1 MSGRTGLTAVFALL
15 AGLLAA
21 CTPRDEAEAWGDV
34 DPAFTAALERYEAW
48 SGECDMTDPQTR
60 AQIEAGVEIIRQ
72 DAMECALA
80 AGLAGRDWQALSE
93 AEQLELTPLIGRL
106 YGLTGDRQYLDY
118 ELCHLDWSAKFRI
131 ENQTFDA
138 VLEPAFGVMILRGE
152 APEAYTDRLIELFH
166 CRELTLEERLARDD

>member
-1 MSGRTGLTAVFALL
+1 MHRARAAGLFA
-15 AGLLAA
+15 ALLAA
-21 CTPRDEAEAWGDV
+21 CGPASEPEVWGDV

-48 SGECDMTDPQTR
+48 SDECDMADPRTR
-60 AQIEAGVEIIRQ
+60 AQVEAGVEIIRQ

-80 AGLAGRDWQALSE
+80 AGLAGRDWEALSE

-131 ENQTFDA
+131 EDETFDV
-138 VLEPAFGVMILRGE
+138 VLEPAFGVMIRAGQ
-152 APEAYTDRLIELFH
+152 APEEYGKRLIELFH
-166 CRELTLEERLARDD
+166 CRQLTLEELMARDE